1 MHKLEAGRGSAGEGD
16 IPEELAT
23 PRGPGA
29 SGAGAGAHLVE
40 CLSTIYKALGSMTA
54 PRKPDVVVSTW

>member
-1 MHKLEAGRGSAGEGD
+1 MHRLEAGRGSAGEGD

-29 SGAGAGAHLVE
+29 SGAVAHLVE

-54 PRKPDVVVSTW
+54 PHTPDVVVSTW